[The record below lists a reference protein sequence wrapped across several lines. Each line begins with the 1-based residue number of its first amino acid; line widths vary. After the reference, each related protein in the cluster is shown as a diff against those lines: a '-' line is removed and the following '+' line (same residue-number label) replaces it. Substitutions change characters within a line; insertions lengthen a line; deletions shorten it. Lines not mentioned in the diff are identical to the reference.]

1 MYLAKNEEF
10 HFSYYRIAA
19 MPNLVRAIESMWLQ
33 AGPYLK
39 LLLPSMRG
47 IDLHAVAINAGRRH
61 DGDAAAAAIEEDIR
75 RAAVRLATLIP
86 DRER

>member
-1 MYLAKNEEF
+1 
-10 HFSYYRIAA
+10 
-19 MPNLVRAIESMWLQ
+19 MPTRQ

-47 IDLHAVAINAGRRH
+47 IDLHAAAIDAGRRH
-61 DGDAAAAAIEEDIR
+61 DGDAAAAIEEDIR

-86 DRER
+86 PAQSSQPIKIATSHRRFHRPPTRQFR